1 MYRID
6 DRLQLGLE
14 FNPGARELGPL
25 VNYMVN
31 FETENTPM
39 INFGTSSDRIGTP
52 AGEQSYYFTFA
63 KTVQSRVLPYVSLN
77 YSEYNGGFNFPFGAS
92 FFIDQNWVLMPMYD
106 GQRSHLMLTYRA
118 AEGYSASLMWV
129 WFKHPGVSLS
139 WQF

>member
-1 MYRID
+1 MYRFD
-6 DRLQLGLE
+6 NRLQLGLE
-14 FNPGARELGPL
+14 YNPGAKELGPL

-52 AGEQSYYFTFA
+52 AGKQSYYFTFA
-63 KTVQSRVLPYVSLN
+63 KTVQSRFLPYVSLN
-77 YSEYNGGFNFPFGAS
+77 YSEYNNGFNFPFGAS
-92 FFIDQNWVLMPMYD
+92 FFLDKNWVLMPMYD
-106 GQRSHLMLTYRA
+106 GQRSHLMLTYRGA
-118 AEGYSASLMWV
+118 GYSASLMWV